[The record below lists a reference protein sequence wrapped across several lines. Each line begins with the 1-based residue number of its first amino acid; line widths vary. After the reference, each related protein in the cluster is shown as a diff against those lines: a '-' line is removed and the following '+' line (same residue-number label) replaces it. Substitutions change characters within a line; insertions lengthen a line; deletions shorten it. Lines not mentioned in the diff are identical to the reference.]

1 MNMPLFLKK
10 NSGIFTRFKFS
21 KNNSVKENEEIVNK
35 FLKSHPDFLL
45 EDFPH
50 PLTQQ
55 STGGILRISPAPEDC
70 DAMFAAR
77 FRRKNL

>member
-1 MNMPLFLKK
+1 MTFGQNVVSFITLGQQ
-10 NSGIFTRFKFS
+10 SS
-21 KNNSVKENEEIVNK
+21 HNNARENEELVEK
-35 FLKSHPDFLL
+35 FLKSHPDFSL

-50 PLTQQ
+50 PLTQE